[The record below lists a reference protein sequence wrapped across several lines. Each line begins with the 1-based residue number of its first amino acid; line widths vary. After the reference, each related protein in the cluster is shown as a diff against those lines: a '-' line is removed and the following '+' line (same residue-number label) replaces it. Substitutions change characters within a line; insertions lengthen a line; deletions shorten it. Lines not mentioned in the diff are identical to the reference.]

1 MQDTIE
7 SMKADELD
15 KYICSDTY
23 KFAMRRLP
31 SESIKQEK
39 SLCKKEEGK
48 EGIEEKR
55 TGEKGGEKRKSK
67 RRKKGRSREGEE
79 RGGGGS

>member
-1 MQDTIE
+1 
-7 SMKADELD
+7 
-15 KYICSDTY
+15 
-23 KFAMRRLP
+23 MRRLP
-31 SESIKQEK
+31 SKSIKQEK
-39 SLCKKEEGK
+39 VLCKKVEGK

-79 RGGGGS
+79 GGGGGS

>member
-39 SLCKKEEGK
+39 ASCKKEEGK

-79 RGGGGS
+79 GGGRGS

>member
-15 KYICSDTY
+15 KCICSDTY

-31 SESIKQEK
+31 SESIKQK
-39 SLCKKEEGK
+39 KASCKKEEGK

-55 TGEKGGEKRKSK
+55 TGEKGEEKRKSK
-67 RRKKGRSREGEE
+67 RRKRSREGEE
-79 RGGGGS
+79 GGSGGS